1 MPHRARGV
9 TLSKA
14 SAANL
19 RGGRKMKTLQES
31 LMFFAGEREKRHP
44 VEAFGRFRA
53 MNDPS
58 SAFQTGPS
66 GQNTAVTVNQKA
78 PDLTPAA
85 VLSDAQTAYNY
96 LTSMTGLVSAFM
108 RKQADTKKNPDIL
121 FDAKLWETTVEH
133 IPLWDYTNLHRETF
147 SKSLTGIEISTEFL
161 AQMVGF
167 AIDIAASAADIK
179 AFTGFLTGLGDKI
192 KAGSTTNNK
201 GFETVNITWG
211 VKFED
216 KGSAGLQMVPWINA
230 YFIIFSESNKEIYT
244 TCGSYQKY
252 NYNFEYGLINGIW
265 DYQQVKNTPASKAS
279 IDSLIAGSVIDDIK
293 NSQNYFGGVVNT
305 PKS

>member
-1 MPHRARGV
+1 MPRRARGV
-9 TLSKA
+9 TLPKA
-14 SAANL
+14 STTDL
-19 RGGRKMKTLQES
+19 PGGREMKTLQES
-31 LMFFAGEREKRHP
+31 LMFFAGERERRHP
-44 VEAFGRFRA
+44 AEAFGRFRA
-53 MNDPS
+53 MTDPT

-66 GQNTAVTVNQKA
+66 GQNTAVTINQKV
-78 PDLTPAA
+78 PENTPAA
-85 VLSDAQTAYNY
+85 VLSDAQTSYNY

-108 RKQADTKKNPDIL
+108 RKQADAKKNPDVL
-121 FDAKLWETTVEH
+121 FDAKLWETTVQH

-147 SKSLTGIEISTEFL
+147 SKTLTGIEISTEFL

-179 AFTGFLTGLGDKI
+179 AFTGFLNGLGEKI
-192 KAGSTTNNK
+192 KAGSTTNSK

-216 KGSAGLQMVPWINA
+216 KGAAGMQLIPWINA
-230 YFIIFSESNKEIYT
+230 YFIIFSETNKEIYT

-265 DYQQVKNTPASKAS
+265 DYQRVKNSAIDKAS
-279 IDSLIAGSVIDDIK
+279 VDSLISSSVIDDVK
-293 NSQNYFGGVVNT
+293 NAQNYFGGVVDA
-305 PKS
+305 PKK